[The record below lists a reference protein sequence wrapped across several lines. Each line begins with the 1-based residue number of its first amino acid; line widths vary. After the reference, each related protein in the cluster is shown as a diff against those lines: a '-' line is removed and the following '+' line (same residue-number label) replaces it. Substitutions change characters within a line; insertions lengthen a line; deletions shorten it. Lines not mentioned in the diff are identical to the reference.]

1 MPNAAVRHFGPNLI
15 AVVDEMRRRGE
26 QNGYAAVNNPL
37 TIHSMT
43 LTAAARELI
52 DRADRAPFPPARRWT
67 RDPPRTND
75 EVVERRD
82 DSFTTIHLS
91 KIVLTFCI
99 AINLAATAAAYPGIW
114 FI

>member
-1 MPNAAVRHFGPNLI
+1 MPSAAVRHFGPNLI

-52 DRADRAPFPPARRWT
+52 DRADRAPFPPARRC
-67 RDPPRTND
+67 TND